1 VLSVKRDLIHSQ
13 KRPTDIGR
21 LFREG
26 DGSGAILIEGS
37 GSCLRENQ
45 FVCKLAHIH
54 CFLSGGGEGYN
65 FALGGAECDKGGA
78 SGSSAHSAVDD
89 ENIAHA
95 RYRQSWRGRSHRCG
109 QADAAVDKS
118 ERTIGKGCFFGLVD
132 SEGLSRRA
140 PREGLQL

>member
-1 VLSVKRDLIHSQ
+1 MRDEG
-13 KRPTDIGR
+13 PTKGDMFGPVVEAI

-26 DGSGAILIEGS
+26 NGRGAILIEGS

-118 ERTIGKGCFFGLVD
+118 ERTIGEGCFEQRTVQGETE
-132 SEGLSRRA
+132 S
-140 PREGLQL
+140 